1 MATERTVHREVTEET
16 VQPAGQPGAGSQRVV
31 EETVTETE
39 TVQPAVVRT
48 VPVVP
53 VQPVQ
58 PIAPPATN
66 VTVHDDSGGS
76 VSINT
81 PDGTQVNVTT

>member
-16 VQPAGQPGAGSQRVV
+16 VQPAGQAGAGTQRVV

-53 VQPVQ
+53 VQPV
-58 PIAPPATN
+58 APPPTS
-66 VTVHDDSGGS
+66 VTVTDSTGGS